1 MTRFFNSSSFL
12 DMNKWSNLDLCSLFT
27 AFLISTQF
35 PKPILFVNTKR
46 TLSDSLQ
53 KNLDFYVAYDKTI
66 SSIGFLYFSILA
78 LMILGAL
85 IQKFTFFY
93 ALLILSLILT
103 LSAKVSTFWKK
114 TVAQSSI
121 SYTVLVSPTCLLI
134 FSQSLVLNNS
144 KAQINF

>member
-1 MTRFFNSSSFL
+1 
-12 DMNKWSNLDLCSLFT
+12 MNKWSNLDLCSLFT

-85 IQKFTFFY
+85 I
-93 ALLILSLILT
+93 
-103 LSAKVSTFWKK
+103 
-114 TVAQSSI
+114 
-121 SYTVLVSPTCLLI
+121 
-134 FSQSLVLNNS
+134 
-144 KAQINF
+144 